1 VIDQLAGGIT
11 ATRVLAVAVAI
22 VAVLQTGLHFVS
34 IVASR
39 RLK

>member
-1 VIDQLAGGIT
+1 LT
-11 ATRVLAVAVAI
+11 ATRVLAVAVAL
-22 VAVLQTGLHFVS
+22 VAGLQTVLHFVS